1 MNNFERIKEKNI
13 NELARFMAYTT
24 TCDRCPNCNC
34 KGTSIESPPISICIR
49 SFKKWLGSKEI

>member
-24 TCDRCPNCNC
+24 TCDICPNCIC
-34 KGTSIESPPISICIR
+34 KGTCIESPPISICIR
-49 SFKKWLGSKEI
+49 SFKKWLGSKEV